1 MKQYIIKTI
10 FASIL
15 ASIAFPSF
23 AQESEEKDL
32 SKTIVVEKEFVPVE
46 VKVTKPATSPAEFTQ
61 KVAPVNLTYSDW
73 ALPTAFDPV
82 MVQQSPIIYKDES
95 LEYNRKRGYFDFAGG
110 NYANIF
116 GRLGYRILDSEKTK
130 LGVWLKHDSSNG
142 NIYKDIDKDVTDDN
156 KKHDK
161 QNYLSEKIGIDFAN
175 TFSKGTLNASLVYN
189 FNKFNYVDIVK
200 SFYDK
205 DDQKA
210 NNFGLNLG
218 WNNDSKE
225 LQYNIGATINYFG
238 FDKDYWVATTDK
250 GAKEFELG
258 LNGGIRQV
266 FGENSYAG
274 VDIAFQYLNQ
284 KNLCYQSLLA
294 TEEILSGE
302 IVANPHSKS
311 FGMFSITPNYSKATD
326 KMNLRIGAR
335 LDISFNNGTTFRIA
349 PDVKFDYKLCDIAAV
364 SLSAVG
370 GNKINT
376 FHNAFDENR
385 YINPSYGLPTTYTL
399 VDATAAIKL
408 GLFKGFYA
416 YPFVGGAVTKHS
428 AVNYIPTSLYQYHI
442 LKDMD
447 MNGFKAGLE
456 LGYKYG
462 TFVETAV
469 KYTFTPQGLDYGYIY
484 SNDCAEHNVDAS
496 IKVTPIKRLNIGL
509 SYQLRAQRTQRYE
522 HRLPDGTSFDRSRN
536 LENISNLNASA
547 SYGIFDWLTVFCQAN
562 NLLGREYTTYY
573 GFPAQKFNI
582 LAGVGLNF

>member
-46 VKVTKPATSPAEFTQ
+46 VKVTKPATSPAEVTQ
-61 KVAPVNLTYSDW
+61 LVEPVSLTYSDW
-73 ALPTAFDPV
+73 ALPTSFDPT
-82 MVQQSPIIYKDES
+82 MVQQSPVIYKDAS

-116 GRLGYRILDSEKTK
+116 GRLGYRILDSDKTK

-142 NIYKDIDKDVTDDN
+142 DIYENDEY
-156 KKHDK
+156 DK
-161 QNYLSEKIGIDFAN
+161 QNYISEKIGIDFAN
-175 TFSKGTLNASLVYN
+175 TFSKGTLNASLAYN
-189 FNKFNYVDIVK
+189 FNKFNYVDVAHK
-200 SFYDK
+200 YFDN

-210 NNFGLNLG
+210 NNFGLNLI
-218 WNNDSKE
+218 WNNNSKE
-225 LQYNIGATINYFG
+225 LQYNIGANINYFG
-238 FDKDYWVATTDK
+238 FDKDYWTFGNDK
-250 GAKEFELG
+250 GIKEFEFG
-258 LNGGIRQV
+258 LDGSIRQI

-284 KNLCYQSLLA
+284 KNLCDLGLLL
-294 TEEILSGE
+294 TKDVVGGSVEGN
-302 IVANPHSKS
+302 VDSKS
-311 FGMFSITPNYSKATD
+311 FGMFSITPNYTKSTD

-335 LDISFNNGTTFRIA
+335 VDISFNNGTTFRIA
-349 PDVKFDYKLCDIAAV
+349 PDVKFDYKLNDGFALA
-364 SLSAVG
+364 LSAVG

-376 FHNAFDENR
+376 FHNAFAENR

-416 YPFVGGAVTKHS
+416 YPFVGAAVTKHS
-428 AVNYIPTSLYQYHI
+428 AVNYLALDSFGNELHI

-456 LGYKYG
+456 MGYKYG
-462 TFVETAV
+462 TLVEAVV
-469 KYTFTPQGLDYGYIY
+469 KYAFTPQGVDYGYIL
-484 SNDCAEHNVDAS
+484 SNDCAEHNVDAA
-496 IKVTPIKRLNIGL
+496 INVTPIKKLNIGL
-509 SYQLRAQRTQRYE
+509 SYQLRALRTQRYG
-522 HRLPDGTSFDRSRN
+522 HRLPDGTDFDKCSH
-536 LENISNLNASA
+536 LENISNLNASV